1 MGGSSPPSPRTRR
14 WSARPTSSPPRTS
27 TRPVALHPSVTS
39 LGRRSGGSCWPGCW
53 SAGHA
58 GGAWNQPGPTASPPT
73 GAATATRPQRNQIPN
88 GRRTPTSA
96 RTASAAPAGLARST
110 DWCQS
115 RRRAPTADP
124 PRHRRP
130 APCHRGGRDRVPAR
144 AADHP
149 HLRPCRRH
157 PACRKRQGRPDH
169 HPESKL
175 TEVRGPV
182 PEGGTERT
190 AGRPALAAA
199 SAQVTSRHARNQTDT
214 GNYCVRG
221 ASPPKSQWLLSGDF
235 ALAGELA

>member
-27 TRPVALHPSVTS
+27 TRPAALHPSVTS
-39 LGRRSGGSCWPGCW
+39 LGRRSGGTCWPGCW

-58 GGAWNQPGPTASPPT
+58 GGGWNQPGPTASPPT

-88 GRRTPTSA
+88 DPKNTYVREDCIVPHLSALGVLLTGANPVEGRR
-96 RTASAAPAGLARST
+96 
-110 DWCQS
+110 
-115 RRRAPTADP
+115 
-124 PRHRRP
+124 RRP
-130 APCHRGGRDRVPAR
+130 RRGIDVRHHATAEDVTGVSPR

-157 PACRKRQGRPDH
+157 SARRKRQGRPDH

-182 PEGGTERT
+182 PEGGTERP

-199 SAQVTSRHARNQTDT
+199 SAQVTSRHARNQTDMR
-214 GNYCVRG
+214 NYRVQGDLNTQRRKFPG
-221 ASPPKSQWLLSGDF
+221 PGKSWN
-235 ALAGELA
+235 